1 MTEPLQKWFLGFAD
15 DGNLGKLVF
24 GLLCLRNKNT
34 HCFYDSRTVQ
44 HMPLAIVWIFL
55 LCQSCI
61 EIVFVDDRTSPK
73 MVFRFC

>member
-1 MTEPLQKWFLGFAD
+1 MREPLQKWFLAFAD
-15 DGNLGKLVF
+15 DGILGNWFLAFCVC
-24 GLLCLRNKNT
+24 GTKNT

-61 EIVFVDDRTSPK
+61 ETVFVDDRTSPK
-73 MVFRFC
+73 MVF